1 MRNHFNKGNAFGTI
15 MSVKSTKIVV
25 KSKKKGAEDKEVPCV
40 DIIIDCNSGAHGRA
54 RCYGRIWGGAKSK
67 AFLDTYKSYGDQVV
81 KVEGFYSQ
89 FTKDGTDEVLSNFAV
104 YKYELR
110 KNETP
115 RAGFILTGEL
125 KSVEE
130 APDGEKLLM
139 MSVNRDRGESGVC
152 EEEFRLYLHPKDAKR
167 IKSELKPGE
176 VIAIKG
182 LICQMGE
189 KDYISDEFEGD
200 VKPYIKDIA
209 L

>member
-1 MRNHFNKGNAFGTI
+1 MRNHFNKGNAFGAI
-15 MSVKSTKIVV
+15 MSVKSTKVN
-25 KSKKKGAEDKEVPCV
+25 EVPCV
-40 DIIIDCNSGAHGRA
+40 DLIIDCNSGAHGRA

-67 AFLDTYKSYGDQVV
+67 SFLDIYKSYGEQVV

-89 FTKDGTDEVLSNFAV
+89 FKKNGTDEVLSNFVV

-125 KSVEE
+125 KAVEE
-130 APDGEKLLM
+130 AQDGEKLIV
-139 MSVNRDRGESGVC
+139 MSVKRNKGEMAGDV

-167 IKSELKPGE
+167 IKVELKVGS
-176 VIAIKG
+176 VIAVKG

-200 VKPYIKDIA
+200 VKPYIKDIT